1 MLSGGDPMIVSAVI
15 GAASSMASA
24 GIGMLGDDDDP
35 KVPQIAETNKRA
47 LGNAAKSFA
56 EGEDNMEGNRGY
68 QLYPNAPKISFD
80 SKTAN
85 RIDTLPKTRSNILY

>member
-1 MLSGGDPMIVSAVI
+1 MLSGGDPMIVSAFI

-24 GIGMLGDDDDP
+24 GIGMLGDDP

>member
-1 MLSGGDPMIVSAVI
+1 MLSGGDPMIVSAFI

-24 GIGMLGDDDDP
+24 GIGMLGDDP
-35 KVPQIAETNKRA
+35 EVPQIAETNKRA